1 MDFLAIVYVL
11 IDYWD
16 CIIVASME
24 RLVDYLVSLPET
36 LGCSYG
42 QGGGQ
47 QQANYFSGGLPLKQ
61 ASKSSKA
68 SPPTEE

>member
-1 MDFLAIVYVL
+1 MEFLAIVYVL
-11 IDYWD
+11 NDYLD
-16 CIIVASME
+16 CTSME

-61 ASKSSKA
+61 ASKFSKA
-68 SPPTEE
+68 SPPH

>member
-1 MDFLAIVYVL
+1 MDGLAIVYVL
-11 IDYWD
+11 NDYLD

-42 QGGGQ
+42 QGGS
-47 QQANYFSGGLPLKQ
+47 ATSKLFLWRSTAE
-61 ASKSSKA
+61 ASKQILKSVL
-68 SPPTEE
+68 PPTEE